1 MACYLVIS
9 SRHLSNGHYRG
20 IKGVFRGPLCKK
32 GARSPVTA
40 TSSPPP
46 SLAPRTDYAE
56 KEKAA
61 AKALEDVKAN
71 FYCEL
76 CDKQYHK
83 HQEFDNHI
91 NSYDHAHKQR
101 LKDLKQR
108 EFARNVASKSWKD
121 EKKQEKALKRLHQ
134 LAELRKQ
141 SECITG
147 SGPLLKAP
155 RLVLEKQQSPD
166 GIFLY
171 KGSKFTASSQRTIT
185 SEGQGFSKSILEKK
199 QLIISRHHPP
209 TERHHAFGNHVSQTF
224 PDSTGT
230 SQRAGVS
237 FSFSKKVPLKLE
249 SSASVFSEN
258 SEEGND
264 CSEPPNHKKKQAIE
278 GCHSAT
284 LLEEHLK
291 ASLDK
296 ESPITQDQMD
306 LDNSASSHVA
316 AKPKMLKEN
325 YNSDRESE
333 EKFRANP
340 LYSKVKIQLSNL
352 NFSASLRETEKE
364 NKLNESEQFLET
376 PISSSCQTSNFCT
389 QLNTYKHSNAHLPDQ
404 LSELPRQPAPE
415 LTCLSNINDD
425 PGVIKRERS
434 LETSETT
441 DGNMETLLKETMV
454 KEVKPQGLPF
464 LHVVSKDGTTALQ
477 WPTELLLFTKTE
489 PCISY
494 GCNPLYFDFRLS
506 LNHRDG
512 KQHETNKESC
522 KVLSKNKTVDENEP
536 SGLIKH
542 KQMSNEQDN
551 QLLKPKKMKGSLNP
565 RKSKQKAESD
575 IGKEI
580 NENGKKCI
588 ADYLNENLPKVPA
601 YLDVSQKDYVTEKS
615 LYTTTLR
622 RPLKHHFHS
631 CERKTQNIRNES
643 ISFSAFMSRIKKSKS
658 AKCHLIDPEEKSE
671 NQNDC
676 RSLQDVVSCSS
687 DISDSGKYSSGSF
700 CSCKSSSNSRYSDNE
715 GCGSYTRCWRFPSP
729 QKSLCGRHSSY
740 SDTSVSSTSSY
751 MSYASPT
758 SNSHG
763 RNHLLCCCK
772 RKSKTD
778 ERHKRKHRKHKCIF
792 TSDDT
797 DEDYLCHS
805 RIHRTRNCTQRG
817 TIKYQRCS
825 RHKVLRIRDRSK
837 HSRCRHQHFGKVHS
851 RSSSY
856 HKSKSGSTSD
866 SRSSERSSSSRI
878 SRGSSSGSFSKETDY
893 CDNKTKEDAERGS
906 NAEPGKAE
914 TAHYNSLNVNSQS
927 KNFATCSSKNLA
939 KDICGK
945 RKSMTAKLLLERV
958 QSKKTQEQMHDSEK
972 FSNVSGVELKDDSQS
987 HFALQFSSS
996 GDDIAMLPLPEK
1008 VLSMGKNDMGHN
1020 EISLLEN
1027 SVKKNSSEAS
1037 DITNVTLSPGTDYDH
1052 CALKDIIQI
1061 ETGYQSPSIK
1071 RNTAIKE
1078 QSNLFISEV
1087 QPFIQSCDPVPND
1100 FPGAFPSNRYSAVAN
1115 STETKEEVHD
1125 VNMDLNRAEG
1135 SSDSLCDNAMQKYG
1149 DTLNDLEVYSKST
1162 SPPLTQQ
1169 PITFTPEEV
1178 DKYRLLQLQAQQHMQ
1193 KQLLAKHL
1201 KVLPAPGPAAF
1212 SATPAVPALPVQQQA
1227 TVTTIHHTLLQRF
1240 AVSASVHPHG
1250 SHLSLAPLH
1259 PLSQAHFAPISL
1271 SPLAPA
1277 LIPTYPALLAGHPLH
1292 LVSATPLHPSPLT
1305 FPALPHTAYIP
1316 ALFTP
1321 HLNTATPSAIHPNHL
1336 VHPLFQGQ
1344 EPHHYSCSIQT
1355 QQLPTTKEV
1364 FSVSSY
1370 LN

>member
-1 MACYLVIS
+1 
-9 SRHLSNGHYRG
+9 
-20 IKGVFRGPLCKK
+20 
-32 GARSPVTA
+32 
-40 TSSPPP
+40 
-46 SLAPRTDYAE
+46 DYAE

-134 LAELRKQ
+134 LAELRKH
-141 SECITG
+141 ITG

-155 RLVLEKQQSPD
+155 RLVMEKQQAPD
-166 GIFLY
+166 SIFLY
-171 KGSKFTASSQRTIT
+171 KGGKFTASSQRAAMR
-185 SEGQGFSKSILEKK
+185 GQHFSSSTLEKQ
-199 QLIISRHHPP
+199 QLIISRHQPP
-209 TERHHAFGNHVSQTF
+209 TERPHAPGNEVSQVF
-224 PDSTGT
+224 PDSTNA

-264 CSEPPNHKKKQAIE
+264 CSESPNHKTKQALE
-278 GCHSAT
+278 GCRSGT
-284 LLEEHLK
+284 FLEEDVK

-296 ESPITQDQMD
+296 GPPITQDQMG

-316 AKPKMLKEN
+316 AKPKMLKEKDKS
-325 YNSDRESE
+325 SDRELE
-333 EKFRANP
+333 EKVSAHPSFC
-340 LYSKVKIQLSNL
+340 KVKMQLSNL
-352 NFSASLRETEKE
+352 DFSGSLRETEQE
-364 NKLNESEQFLET
+364 SKLNDFEQLLET
-376 PISSSCQTSNFCT
+376 LISPSYQASNFCA
-389 QLNTYKHSNAHLPDQ
+389 QPNTYKHSNAHLPDQ
-404 LSELPRQPAPE
+404 LPELPQQPEPQLA
-415 LTCLSNINDD
+415 CASNINDG
-425 PGVIKRERS
+425 PGVVQRERS
-434 LETSETT
+434 LESSETT
-441 DGNMETLLKETMV
+441 NETMETLPRETVV
-454 KEVKPQGLPF
+454 KEVKPQALPF

-522 KVLSKNKTVDENEP
+522 KEHSINKTADENEA

-551 QLLKPKKMKGSLNP
+551 QLLKPKKMMKGSLNP
-565 RKSKQKAESD
+565 RKAKQKAESD
-575 IGKEI
+575 IGKEM
-580 NENGKKCI
+580 NENGQKYF
-588 ADYLNENLPKVPA
+588 AEYLNENIPKVPA

-615 LYTTTLR
+615 LHTTTLR
-622 RPLKHHFHS
+622 RSLQHHFHS
-631 CERKTQNIRNES
+631 CERKKQNIRNES
-643 ISFSAFMSRIKKSKS
+643 ISFSAFMSRIKNSKA
-658 AKCHLIDPEEKSE
+658 AKCHLIYSEEKCE

-676 RSLQDVVSCSS
+676 RSIQDVASCSS
-687 DISDSGKYSSGSF
+687 DISDSAKDSSGSF
-700 CSCKSSSNSRYSDNE
+700 LSYKSSSNSRYSENE

-729 QKSLCGRHSSY
+729 QKSSSDRHSSY
-740 SDTSVSSTSSY
+740 SNTSVSSTGSY
-751 MSYASPT
+751 MSYVSPT
-758 SNSHG
+758 SNNHS
-763 RNHLLCCCK
+763 RNNLLCCCK
-772 RKSKTD
+772 RKRKTA
-778 ERHKRKHRKHKCIF
+778 ERHKCKHRKHKCIF

-797 DEDYLCHS
+797 DKDYLCRS

-817 TIKYQRCS
+817 IIKYRRCS
-825 RHKVLRIRDRSK
+825 RHKVLQHRDRSK
-837 HSRCRHQHFGKVHS
+837 HSRCRHQHFGKVHCRS
-851 RSSSY
+851 RSY
-856 HKSKSGSTSD
+856 HSSKSCSTRD

-878 SRGSSSGSFSKETDY
+878 SRGSSSGSFSKDTDN
-893 CDNKTKEDAERGS
+893 CDNKTKEDTERGS
-906 NAEPGKAE
+906 NTKLGKAE
-914 TAHYNSLNVNSQS
+914 TALYDSPNVNGQS
-927 KNFATCSSKNLA
+927 KNFATCSSETLA
-939 KDICGK
+939 KDIYGK
-945 RKSMTAKLLLERV
+945 RKSLTAKLLLERV
-958 QSKKTQEQMHDSEK
+958 QSKKTQEQTHDSER
-972 FSNVSGVELKDDSQS
+972 FSNTCGVELKDHSQS

-996 GDDIAMLPLPEK
+996 VDDIAMLPLPEK
-1008 VLSMGKNDMGHN
+1008 LLSISKNDTGHN
-1020 EISLLEN
+1020 EISSLET
-1027 SVKKNSSEAS
+1027 SVKKNNFEAS
-1037 DITNVTLSPGTDYDH
+1037 DITNVALSTGTDYDH
-1052 CALKDIIQI
+1052 CLFKDIIQI
-1061 ETGYQSPSIK
+1061 GTGYQSPSVK

-1078 QSNLFISEV
+1078 QTNLFISEV

-1100 FPGAFPSNRYSAVAN
+1100 FLGAFPSNRYSVVAN
-1115 STETKEEVHD
+1115 STETKEELHD
-1125 VNMDLNRAEG
+1125 VNMDSNRAEG
-1135 SSDSLCDNAMQKYG
+1135 SSDSLCDNSMQKY
-1149 DTLNDLEVYSKST
+1149 DNTVNDPEVYSKST
-1162 SPPLTQQ
+1162 SPALTQQ
-1169 PITFTPEEV
+1169 PITFSPEEV

-1193 KQLLAKHL
+1193 KQLRAKHL

-1212 SATPAVPALPVQQQA
+1212 SATPAVPALPVQQHA

-1250 SHLSLAPLH
+1250 SHLSLAHLH

-1277 LIPTYPALLAGHPLH
+1277 LIPTHPTLLTGHPLH
-1292 LVSATPLHPSPLT
+1292 LVSTTPLHPSPLT
-1305 FPALPHTAYIP
+1305 FPTLPHTAYIP
-1316 ALFTP
+1316 ALFAP
-1321 HLNTATPSAIHPNHL
+1321 HLNAATPSVIHPNPL

-1344 EPHHYSCSIQT
+1344 DPHHHSCSSQT
-1355 QQLPTTKEV
+1355 QQLPTIKEV

>member
-32 GARSPVTA
+32 GARSP
-40 TSSPPP
+40 
-46 SLAPRTDYAE
+46 DYAE

-155 RLVLEKQQSPD
+155 RLVVEKQQSPD

-171 KGSKFTASSQRTIT
+171 KGGKFTASSQRTAT
-185 SEGQGFSKSILEKK
+185 REGQDFSSSILEKQ
-199 QLIISRHHPP
+199 QLIISRDP
-209 TERHHAFGNHVSQTF
+209 TERPHALGNQVPQVF
-224 PDSTGT
+224 ADSTHA

-264 CSEPPNHKKKQAIE
+264 CSESPNHKTKHAVE
-278 GCHSAT
+278 GFRSGT
-284 LLEEHLK
+284 LLEEDVK

-296 ESPITQDQMD
+296 GPTITQDQMD

-325 YNSDRESE
+325 DKSSDRELGDNVSAHPS
-333 EKFRANP
+333 FC
-340 LYSKVKIQLSNL
+340 KVKMQLSNL
-352 NFSASLRETEKE
+352 NFSGSLRETEQE
-364 NKLNESEQFLET
+364 SKLNESEKLLET
-376 PISSSCQTSNFCT
+376 LISPSCQASNFCT
-389 QLNTYKHSNAHLPDQ
+389 QPNTYKHSNAHLPDQ
-404 LSELPRQPAPE
+404 LPELPRQPEPQLAC
-415 LTCLSNINDD
+415 TSHINDS
-425 PGVIKRERS
+425 PGVVKRERS
-434 LETSETT
+434 LESSETT
-441 DGNMETLLKETMV
+441 NGNMETPPREAMV
-454 KEVKPQGLPF
+454 KEVKAQALPF

-512 KQHETNKESC
+512 KQHETNKASC
-522 KVLSKNKTVDENEP
+522 KEHSINKTADENEA

-565 RKSKQKAESD
+565 RKAKQKTESD
-575 IGKEI
+575 IGKEM
-580 NENGKKCI
+580 NENGQKYFS
-588 ADYLNENLPKVPA
+588 DYLNENIPKVPA

-615 LYTTTLR
+615 LHTTTLR
-622 RPLKHHFHS
+622 RSLKHHFHS
-631 CERKTQNIRNES
+631 CERKKQNIRNES
-643 ISFSAFMSRIKKSKS
+643 ISFSAFMSRIKKSKA
-658 AKCHLIDPEEKSE
+658 AKCHLIYSEEKRE
-671 NQNDC
+671 NQNYC
-676 RSLQDVVSCSS
+676 RSIQDVASCSS
-687 DISDSGKYSSGSF
+687 DISDSGKDSSGSF
-700 CSCKSSSNSRYSDNE
+700 LSYKSSSNSRYSENE
-715 GCGSYTRCWRFPSP
+715 GCGSYTTCWRFPSP
-729 QKSLCGRHSSY
+729 QKSSSDRHSSY
-740 SDTSVSSTSSY
+740 SDTSVSGTGSY
-751 MSYASPT
+751 MSYVSPT
-758 SNSHG
+758 SNNHS
-763 RNHLLCCCK
+763 RNHLLFCCK
-772 RKSKTD
+772 RKSKTA
-778 ERHKRKHRKHKCIF
+778 ERHKCKHRKHKCIF

-805 RIHRTRNCTQRG
+805 RSHRTRNCTQRG

-825 RHKVLRIRDRSK
+825 RHKVLQCRDRSK
-837 HSRCRHQHFGKVHS
+837 HSRCRHRHFGKVHS
-851 RSSSY
+851 RSRSY
-856 HKSKSGSTSD
+856 HSSKSCSTRD

-878 SRGSSSGSFSKETDY
+878 SRGSSSGSFPKET
-893 CDNKTKEDAERGS
+893 DNKTKEDTERGS
-906 NAEPGKAE
+906 NTELGKAE
-914 TAHYNSLNVNSQS
+914 TPQYSSLNVNGQS
-927 KNFATCSSKNLA
+927 KNFPTCSSETLA

-945 RKSMTAKLLLERV
+945 SKSLTAKLLLERV
-958 QSKKTQEQMHDSEK
+958 QSKKTQEQTHNSER
-972 FSNVSGVELKDDSQS
+972 FSNTCGVELKDHSQS

-996 GDDIAMLPLPEK
+996 VDDIAMLPLPEK
-1008 VLSMGKNDMGHN
+1008 LLSIGKNDTGHN
-1020 EISLLEN
+1020 EISSLET
-1027 SVKKNSSEAS
+1027 SAKKHNFEAS
-1037 DITNVTLSPGTDYDH
+1037 EITNVALSTGTDYDH
-1052 CALKDIIQI
+1052 CLFKDIIQI
-1061 ETGYQSPSIK
+1061 GTGYQSPSIK

-1100 FPGAFPSNRYSAVAN
+1100 FPGAFPSNRYSVVAN
-1115 STETKEEVHD
+1115 STETKEELHD
-1125 VNMDLNRAEG
+1125 VNMDSNQAEG
-1135 SSDSLCDNAMQKYG
+1135 SSGSLCDSTMQKYD
-1149 DTLNDLEVYSKST
+1149 DTENDPEVYSKST
-1162 SPPLTQQ
+1162 SPALTQQ
-1169 PITFTPEEV
+1169 PITFSPEEV

-1212 SATPAVPALPVQQQA
+1212 SATPAVPALPVQHHA

-1250 SHLSLAPLH
+1250 SHLSLAHLH

-1277 LIPTYPALLAGHPLH
+1277 LIPTHPGLLTGHPLH
-1292 LVSATPLHPSPLT
+1292 LVSTTPLHPSPLT
-1305 FPALPHTAYIP
+1305 FPTLPHTAYIP

-1321 HLNTATPSAIHPNHL
+1321 HLNAATPSVMHPNPL
-1336 VHPLFQGQ
+1336 VHSLFQGQ
-1344 EPHHYSCSIQT
+1344 EPHHHSCSSQT
-1355 QQLPTTKEV
+1355 QQLPTIKEV

>member
-1 MACYLVIS
+1 MIQ
-9 SRHLSNGHYRG
+9 
-20 IKGVFRGPLCKK
+20 
-32 GARSPVTA
+32 
-40 TSSPPP
+40 
-46 SLAPRTDYAE
+46 DYAE

-155 RLVLEKQQSPD
+155 RLVMEKQQSPD

-171 KGSKFTASSQRTIT
+171 KGSKFTASSQRTDRN
-185 SEGQGFSKSILEKK
+185 EGRGFSSSVLEK
-199 QLIISRHHPP
+199 QQFLISRHQSP
-209 TERHHAFGNHVSQTF
+209 TERTHTLGNQASHAF
-224 PDSTGT
+224 PDNTNT
-230 SQRAGVS
+230 SPRAGVS

-249 SSASVFSEN
+249 SSASVFSET

-264 CSEPPNHKKKQAIE
+264 CSESPNHKTKQGLE
-278 GCHSAT
+278 GCRSGT
-284 LLEEHLK
+284 LLEEDVK

-296 ESPITQDQMD
+296 VPSITQDQLD

-316 AKPKMLKEN
+316 AKPKMLKESDKS
-325 YNSDRESE
+325 SDRELE
-333 EKFRANP
+333 EKVSAHPSF
-340 LYSKVKIQLSNL
+340 SKVKIQLSDL
-352 NFSASLRETEKE
+352 DFSGSLRETDQESQ
-364 NKLNESEQFLET
+364 LNESEQLLET
-376 PISSSCQTSNFCT
+376 LISPSCQASSFCT
-389 QLNTYKHSNAHLPDQ
+389 QLNTYKRRNAHLSDQ
-404 LSELPRQPAPE
+404 LPELPQEPAPE
-415 LTCLSNINDD
+415 LACASNINDS
-425 PGVIKRERS
+425 PGVVKRERS
-434 LETSETT
+434 LESSETT
-441 DGNMETLLKETMV
+441 NGNMETLPRQTII
-454 KEVKPQGLPF
+454 KEVKPQSLPF

-506 LNHRDG
+506 LNHKDS
-512 KQHETNKESC
+512 KQHETNKASC
-522 KVLSKNKTVDENEP
+522 EEHSINKTADENEA

-565 RKSKQKAESD
+565 RKAKQKAESD
-575 IGKEI
+575 IGKEM
-580 NENGKKCI
+580 NENGQMCVE
-588 ADYLNENLPKVPA
+588 DYLNENIPKVPG
-601 YLDVSQKDYVTEKS
+601 YLDVSQKDYMTEKS
-615 LYTTTLR
+615 LHTTLR
-622 RPLKHHFHS
+622 RPLKHHFHI
-631 CERKTQNIRNES
+631 CERKNRNIRNES
-643 ISFSAFMSRIKKSKS
+643 ISFSAFMSRIKKSKA
-658 AKCHLIDPEEKSE
+658 AKCHLVYSEEKRE

-676 RSLQDVVSCSS
+676 RSVQDVASCSS
-687 DISDSGKYSSGSF
+687 DVSDSGKDSSGSF
-700 CSCKSSSNSRYSDNE
+700 LSYKSSSNSKYSENE
-715 GCGSYTRCWRFPSP
+715 GCGNLMRCWRFPSP
-729 QKSLCGRHSSY
+729 QKSSSDRHSSY

-751 MSYASPT
+751 MSYMSPT
-758 SNSHG
+758 SNNHS
-763 RNHLLCCCK
+763 RNRLLFYCK
-772 RKSKTD
+772 RKSKTA
-778 ERHKRKHRKHKCIF
+778 ERHKCKHAKHKCIF

-805 RIHRTRNCTQRG
+805 RNHRTRNCTQRG
-817 TIKYQRCS
+817 TIKYRRCS
-825 RHKVLRIRDRSK
+825 RHKVLQHKDRSK
-837 HSRCRHQHFGKVHS
+837 QRRHRHQHLGKVHS
-851 RSSSY
+851 RSY
-856 HKSKSGSTSD
+856 HSSKSCSIRD
-866 SRSSERSSSSRI
+866 SRSSERSSGSRI
-878 SRGSSSGSFSKETDY
+878 SRGSSSGSLSKETDN
-893 CDNKTKEDAERGS
+893 CDKTNEDTERGS
-906 NAEPGKAE
+906 KTELGKAE
-914 TAHYNSLNVNSQS
+914 TAHYESLNVNGQS
-927 KNFATCSSKNLA
+927 KNFSTCSSKTLE
-939 KDICGK
+939 KGICGK
-945 RKSMTAKLLLERV
+945 RKSLTAKLLLERV
-958 QSKKTQEQMHDSEK
+958 QSKKTQEQMRDSER
-972 FSNVSGVELKDDSQS
+972 FSNICGGELKDHSQS
-987 HFALQFSSS
+987 HFALQFSAAE
-996 GDDIAMLPLPEK
+996 DDIAMLPVQEK
-1008 VLSMGKNDMGHN
+1008 LLSIDENDRGHN
-1020 EISLLEN
+1020 ESSLSET
-1027 SVKKNSSEAS
+1027 SVKKTNFEAS
-1037 DITNVTLSPGTDYDH
+1037 EITNVALSTGTDYDH
-1052 CALKDIIQI
+1052 CLFKDIIQI
-1061 ETGYQSPSIK
+1061 GTGYQSPSTK

-1100 FPGAFPSNRYSAVAN
+1100 FPGAFLPNRYSVVAN
-1115 STETKEEVHD
+1115 STETKEELHD
-1125 VNMDLNRAEG
+1125 VNMDSNQAEG
-1135 SSDSLCDNAMQKYG
+1135 SSNSLCDNAMQKYD
-1149 DTLNDLEVYSKST
+1149 DTVNDLEVYSKST
-1162 SPPLTQQ
+1162 SSPLTQQ
-1169 PITFTPEEV
+1169 PITFSPEEV

-1212 SATPAVPALPVQQQA
+1212 SATPAVPALPVQQHA

-1250 SHLSLAPLH
+1250 SHLSLAHLH
-1259 PLSQAHFAPISL
+1259 PLSQAHFAPVSL

-1277 LIPTYPALLAGHPLH
+1277 LIPTHSALLTGHPLH
-1292 LVSATPLHPSPLT
+1292 LVSTTPLQPSPLT
-1305 FPALPHTAYIP
+1305 FPVLPHTAYIP

-1321 HLNTATPSAIHPNHL
+1321 HLNAATPSAIHPNPL

-1344 EPHHYSCSIQT
+1344 EPHHHSCSSQT
-1355 QQLPTTKEV
+1355 QQLPTIKEV